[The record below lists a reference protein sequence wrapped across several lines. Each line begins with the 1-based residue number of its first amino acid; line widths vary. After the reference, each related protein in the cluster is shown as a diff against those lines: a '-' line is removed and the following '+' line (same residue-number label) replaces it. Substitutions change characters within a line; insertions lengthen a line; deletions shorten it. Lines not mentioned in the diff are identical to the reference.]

1 MKVFLKILASFPNF
15 FYSIFSCIRVFVII
29 FFKEKNTFIL
39 LNPEGG
45 FGPSLLKP
53 YLLHVFAKKY
63 KINNYLLVFGYDF
76 RRHNKYTKYFFD
88 KNFLWLNLNSKYIP
102 FGIVNEKLKYLI
114 FYILNAMLRIFQTK
128 KRIYYF
134 NEYFEKFLKVS
145 HITEEKNNCYGSTNA
160 LFKFLIRNEKYS
172 KNFTRKL
179 DKYFNLNIKY
189 QKKKCAIF
197 IRSKGSNTEDFSSNL
212 RDTSNVNLY
221 YLAIQN
227 LIKEGWQ
234 VFLTGDVHKK
244 ESWFDN
250 FGNNLIYPQKFSNN
264 DLYNA
269 FVGAKTD
276 CLISGMS
283 GAVNYKFLDIKKPNL
298 VIEGFPFGF
307 GFYKSTMSFKFPKKS
322 LHLKD
327 VFVPLNLNYNKKY
340 EIKESKSHEISKI
353 IMEFIKKCKHGKVV
367 GYMPNKKIL
376 NNNHYFKS
384 SGAKISRSWMLLQN
398 ER

>member
-1 MKVFLKILASFPNF
+1 MKAFLKILASFPNF

-102 FGIVNEKLKYLI
+102 FGIVNEKFKYLI
-114 FYILNAMLRIFQTK
+114 FHILNTMLRIIQTK

-172 KNFTRKL
+172 KNFTIKL
-179 DKYFNLNIKY
+179 DKNFNLNIKY
-189 QKKKCAIF
+189 QKKK
-197 IRSKGSNTEDFSSNL
+197 
-212 RDTSNVNLY
+212 
-221 YLAIQN
+221 
-227 LIKEGWQ
+227 IKY
-234 VFLTGDVHKK
+234 F
-244 ESWFDN
+244 
-250 FGNNLIYPQKFSNN
+250 
-264 DLYNA
+264 
-269 FVGAKTD
+269 
-276 CLISGMS
+276 
-283 GAVNYKFLDIKKPNL
+283 YKIKIKKKNVL
-298 VIEGFPFGF
+298 FLLDQKARTQKIFQVI
-307 GFYKSTMSFKFPKKS
+307 
-322 LHLKD
+322 
-327 VFVPLNLNYNKKY
+327 
-340 EIKESKSHEISKI
+340 
-353 IMEFIKKCKHGKVV
+353 
-367 GYMPNKKIL
+367 
-376 NNNHYFKS
+376 
-384 SGAKISRSWMLLQN
+384 
-398 ER
+398 